1 MKKIFL
7 SNINAPIGQSLYESL
22 RNDDEE
28 PIDHHKFY
36 ATLDL
41 TDGTL
46 RPDGSYTIISV
57 ISKQYDRKKEFI
69 QTVLSCDLILLDLH
83 TGDLEEFEELLKSLK
98 DFSDSGQKTVILIS
112 SVYT

>member
-57 ISKQYDRKKEFI
+57 ISK
-69 QTVLSCDLILLDLH
+69 
-83 TGDLEEFEELLKSLK
+83 
-98 DFSDSGQKTVILIS
+98 
-112 SVYT
+112 